1 MILTIVYSAFIL
13 LGFAGL
19 ILAIALCDKIGD

>member
-1 MILTIVYSAFIL
+1 MADVMAFGFIL

-19 ILAIALCDKIGD
+19 AAAIAGLGRL